1 MRILDKS
8 EVTEEIQ
15 DVSKANNY
23 GKELRVLICG
33 DRNWHNMAA
42 IERELKKFDKDT
54 IVIEGECR
62 GADILGR
69 FVAEKLGLRVI
80 PFPAKWHIYKRGGG
94 PVRNQQMLDEG
105 KPELVLAFHEDI
117 SESVGTIDMVNKAK
131 RAGIKVVIIER

>member
-1 MRILDKS
+1 MRVLDKS
-8 EVTEEIQ
+8 EVTEETQ
-15 DVSKANNY
+15 EVSKVGGNS
-23 GKELRVLICG
+23 KELRVLVCG
-33 DRNWHNMAA
+33 DRNWHNMAV
-42 IERELKKFDKDT
+42 IERELKKFGKDT

-131 RAGIKVVIIER
+131 RAGIKVIIINR